1 MPFPFGLS
9 LRHLAGPAAFGGMML
24 TALAVTADTPPTTEA
39 LPDMLPSPLG
49 HYLASR
55 FAQASGDLGAAVDL
69 LGFALAADPDN
80 VQLLRTDYNLMVSE
94 GQMSDALTLAKRLQA
109 AGSLDGVGR
118 VGLAVDRAKAGDY
131 AAADAYLSGLDA
143 AEKAL
148 QPLGAVNGFEPL
160 YQLQL
165 GLLSDKAGKTTEAAE
180 HYAKAMQLANEQAF
194 RMVEIVA
201 NFDLRQGKKKEALAL
216 YDSFDQGHPNN
227 LLTQSLRK
235 AAESGAKTAPIVA
248 TSLDGMGEALF
259 QLSVLLQTEASN
271 DAALLLARMALYA
284 RGDDPIYL
292 ALLADILD
300 AENRT
305 ADALAAYRQVP
316 PDAPYGWQ
324 AEVKVGEELHRL
336 GRDDEAV
343 AYLKKLVETRT
354 DRSEAAIELGD
365 TLRATKQF
373 ADAVKAYDT
382 AIARAEKDF
391 KKALQLQPDHPY
403 VLNYLGYTWVDRGEH
418 LKEAIKMLQKAVEQK
433 PDDGFIVDSLAWAY
447 YRLGQY
453 DKAVV
458 YQEKAVSLE
467 PGDSV
472 LNDHLGDIYWKLG
485 RHNEARFQWQRAR
498 SASAG
503 SKICAAWTGIVGP
516 SRRPVP

>member
-1 MPFPFGLS
+1 
-9 LRHLAGPAAFGGMML
+9 MML
-24 TALAVTADTPPTTEA
+24 TALAATADTPPTTEA

-55 FAQASGDLGAAVDL
+55 FAQTSGDLGAAVDL

-94 GQMSDALTLAKRLQA
+94 GQMNDALALAKRLQA
-109 AGSLDGVGR
+109 AGALDGVAR
-118 VGLAVDRAKAGDY
+118 VGLAIDRAKAGDY
-131 AAADAYLSGLDA
+131 AAADAYLADIKGEGLERFLKPMLRSWTQLELSGLDA
-143 AEKAL
+143 AEKTL

-165 GLLSDKAGKTTEAAE
+165 GLLADKAGKSTEAAE

-235 AAESGAKTAPIVA
+235 AAESGTPIAPIVA
-248 TSLDGMGEALF
+248 SSLDGMGEALF

-300 AENRT
+300 AEGRT
-305 ADALAAYRQVP
+305 ADALAA
-316 PDAPYGWQ
+316 
-324 AEVKVGEELHRL
+324 
-336 GRDDEAV
+336 
-343 AYLKKLVETRT
+343 
-354 DRSEAAIELGD
+354 
-365 TLRATKQF
+365 
-373 ADAVKAYDT
+373 
-382 AIARAEKDF
+382 
-391 KKALQLQPDHPY
+391 
-403 VLNYLGYTWVDRGEH
+403 
-418 LKEAIKMLQKAVEQK
+418 
-433 PDDGFIVDSLAWAY
+433 
-447 YRLGQY
+447 
-453 DKAVV
+453 
-458 YQEKAVSLE
+458 
-467 PGDSV
+467 
-472 LNDHLGDIYWKLG
+472 
-485 RHNEARFQWQRAR
+485 
-498 SASAG
+498 
-503 SKICAAWTGIVGP
+503 
-516 SRRPVP
+516 

>member
-9 LRHLAGPAAFGGMML
+9 LRRLAGPAAFGGMML
-24 TALAVTADTPPTTEA
+24 TALAATADTPPTTEA

-109 AGSLDGVGR
+109 AGALDGVAR
-118 VGLAVDRAKAGDY
+118 VGLAIDRAKAGDY
-131 AAADAYLSGLDA
+131 AGRRRLSRGYQGRRAGALPEADAALLDPARASGLDA

-148 QPLGAVNGFEPL
+148 LPLGAVNGFEPL

-271 DAALLLARMALYA
+271 DAALAARPDGALCA
-284 RGDDPIYL
+284 R
-292 ALLADILD
+292 
-300 AENRT
+300 
-305 ADALAAYRQVP
+305 
-316 PDAPYGWQ
+316 
-324 AEVKVGEELHRL
+324 
-336 GRDDEAV
+336 
-343 AYLKKLVETRT
+343 
-354 DRSEAAIELGD
+354 
-365 TLRATKQF
+365 
-373 ADAVKAYDT
+373 
-382 AIARAEKDF
+382 
-391 KKALQLQPDHPY
+391 
-403 VLNYLGYTWVDRGEH
+403 
-418 LKEAIKMLQKAVEQK
+418 
-433 PDDGFIVDSLAWAY
+433 
-447 YRLGQY
+447 
-453 DKAVV
+453 
-458 YQEKAVSLE
+458 
-467 PGDSV
+467 
-472 LNDHLGDIYWKLG
+472 
-485 RHNEARFQWQRAR
+485 
-498 SASAG
+498 
-503 SKICAAWTGIVGP
+503 
-516 SRRPVP
+516 RRPDLSGPAGRYPRRREPDRRRSGRLSSGAARCALWLAGRGQGGRGAAPARPRR